1 MRIKRIRAP
10 IIAGL
15 LLLTLVLP
23 QLALAAGPEIS
34 NVQAEDI
41 TATTAIIT
49 WTTNTS
55 SDGEVY
61 YGKTTPPMKHEP
73 GSAGVFEHSITIGLD
88 PDPLEP
94 DTKYYYF
101 VESTDTYGTT
111 TDDNGSA
118 YYYFTTLELIE
129 DAISLSA
136 YCGYCGD
143 LIEVTATV
151 GAAGNYRI
159 CWAPET
165 TTTLTST
172 HSKVTFTA
180 SAAGSYTVAFS
191 VPDTEKGI
199 YTVHLTREDYTK
211 LAEADFE
218 VLLFVKIDSG
228 RDPPD
233 EGPVG
238 TEVTISGSGF
248 KANQNV
254 RVNFLQGEVK
264 KGDTKTGTA
273 NSAGIWTILYTIPE
287 TPGGDYTF
295 VVEFQEGTVWYD
307 LVGRG
312 FEVTPEITAP
322 SSGTVGHTIEVKGTG
337 FQSNEKDIEITLDD
351 EVVEPTSPIEV
362 TEKGS
367 WNAIILIPP
376 LTRGHHTIDASGKE
390 TKARDVPDID
400 DFFVGAGILVEPPGS
415 HYVGDIITVKG
426 GGFAS
431 KETGIKVTFGEQ
443 VKDSGITAKEDG
455 TWESSFELPASTYGP
470 HDVSAS
476 GDITTTAVTASLSIK
491 AKIEELNPKEGARGD
506 TVSLTGSGF
515 GGSKTLTVTVGGA
528 AAEQKETKAN
538 GDVVIS
544 FHVPKCTL
552 GKQTL
557 KVTDGV
563 ATAEV
568 DFTVTKKVLP
578 TPLRISPEDSTL
590 RSGKATFSWHGITGD
605 SGVTYTYFVEISKDS
620 GFISGL
626 MSEPNTGTTELS
638 YTLSKEK
645 ALDNGTYYW
654 RVKAVDNYGNESE
667 FSASDYST
675 FKVSVIQPWVWV
687 VVGLVVLVG
696 LMVVAYRETKFKV
709 TE

>member
-1 MRIKRIRAP
+1 MRIKRIQAP

-15 LLLTLVLP
+15 LLLTMILP
-23 QLALAAGPEIS
+23 QLALA
-34 NVQAEDI
+34 D
-41 TATTAIIT
+41 
-49 WTTNTS
+49 
-55 SDGEVY
+55 
-61 YGKTTPPMKHEP
+61 P
-73 GSAGVFEHSITIGLD
+73 G
-88 PDPLEP
+88 
-94 DTKYYYF
+94 Y
-101 VESTDTYGTT
+101 
-111 TDDNGSA
+111 
-118 YYYFTTLELIE
+118 
-129 DAISLSA
+129 SLSLSRV
-136 YCGYCGD
+136 CGYCGD
-143 LIEVTATV
+143 LIEVTANV
-151 GAAGNYRI
+151 EAAGTYRI
-159 CWAPET
+159 CWAPEAT
-165 TTTLTST
+165 VTLTST

-180 SAAGSYTVAFS
+180 SAAGNYTAAFS
-191 VPDTEKGI
+191 VPDTVKGI

-228 RDPPD
+228 RDPHD

-238 TEVTISGSGF
+238 TEVTITGTGF
-248 KANQNV
+248 KASQNV
-254 RVNFLQGEVK
+254 RVNFFQGEVK
-264 KGDTKTGTA
+264 KGEEKTDKSDTSGKWDV
-273 NSAGIWTILYTIPE
+273 SYTIPD
-287 TPGGDYTF
+287 TPGGDYDF
-295 VVEFQEGTVWYD
+295 IVGFQEGTVWSD
-307 LVGRG
+307 LAPRD

-322 SSGTVGHTIEVKGTG
+322 SSGTVEHTIEVSGTG
-337 FQSNEKDIEITLDD
+337 FRSNEKDIEITLDGD
-351 EVVEPTSPIEV
+351 VVEPTSSIEV
-362 TEKGS
+362 NEKGS
-367 WNAIILIPP
+367 WNANILIPP
-376 LTRGHHTIDASGKE
+376 LTRGYHTIDASGKD
-390 TKARDVPDID
+390 TRARDVPDID
-400 DFFVGAGILVEPPGS
+400 DFLVGAGIWVEPPGEPAGF
-415 HYVGDIITVKG
+415 HYVGDTITVKG

-443 VKDSGITAKEDG
+443 VKASGITAKEDG
-455 TWESSFELPASTYGP
+455 TWEFSFDLPASTYGP

-476 GDITTTAVTASLSIK
+476 GDITTTAVTTTLDIL

-506 TVSLTGSGF
+506 IISLTGSGF
-515 GGSKTLTVTVGGA
+515 RGSQTLTVTVGGA
-528 AAEQKETKAN
+528 AATENLQTRSN

-557 KVTDGV
+557 KVTDGE

-590 RSGKATFSWHGITGD
+590 RSGEVTFSWHGITGD
-605 SGVTYTYFVEISKDS
+605 SGVTYIVEISKDS
-620 GFISGL
+620 GFMSGL

-638 YTLSKEK
+638 YTLTE

-675 FKVSVIQPWVWV
+675 FKVSVIPLWVWV

>member
-238 TEVTISGSGF
+238 TEVTISGTGF

-322 SSGTVGHTIEVKGTG
+322 SSGTVGHTIEVSGTG
-337 FQSNEKDIEITLDD
+337 FQSKEKDIEITLDGD
-351 EVVEPTSPIEV
+351 VVEPTSPVEV

-376 LTRGHHTIDASGKE
+376 LTGGYHTIDASGKD
-390 TKARDVPDID
+390 TSARDVPDIE
-400 DFFVGAGILVEPPGS
+400 DFTVGAGILVEPPGS
-415 HYVGDIITVKG
+415 HYVGDTITVKG
-426 GGFAS
+426 GGFPS
-431 KETGIKVTFGEQ
+431 KETGIKVIFGEQ

-455 TWESSFELPASTYGP
+455 TWESSFELQAITYGS

-476 GDITTTAVTASLSIK
+476 GDITTTAVTTSLNIQ
-491 AKIEELNPKEGARGD
+491 AKIEEPNPKGGARGD
-506 TVSLTGSGF
+506 LISLTGSGF
-515 GGSKTLTVTVGGA
+515 RSSQKLTVTVGGVEA
-528 AAEQKETKAN
+528 KENFETKTN

-544 FHVPKCTL
+544 FQVPKCTL
-552 GKQTL
+552 GKQTV

-563 ATAEV
+563 ATAEE
-568 DFTVTKKVLP
+568 DFTVTKKVLD
-578 TPLRISPEDSTL
+578 TPLRISPKDSTL
-590 RSGKATFSWHGITGD
+590 RSGEATFSWYGITSSGD
-605 SGVTYTYFVEISKDS
+605 ITYIVEISESKDS
-620 GFISGL
+620 GFSSV
-626 MSEPNTGTTELS
+626 MTEPNTGTTELS
-638 YTLSKEK
+638 YTLTK

-675 FKVSVIQPWVWV
+675 FTVSVIPTWVWV